1 MNAAA
6 IISASMSLFMSV
18 NAQYTSSSGSM
29 NWTQDGRPY
38 GVSESDM
45 RDALANPI
53 ASHDYT
59 TGGLLN
65 ITGNSSISMPDIF
78 TTSITVV
85 ELPVNKNG
93 SEIPSQAG
101 ADLIISTSKNR
112 DVDTTGWEVCNVVFF
127 PNDLEA
133 FSDLFSSSSNDAG
146 CAPFTTDC
154 IVQLLSSTCDDH
166 TWPSECPGGS
176 ISSIAWNETATSLL
190 GSDAWLNYYS
200 SPYDASNKTEANKLA
215 NAVIPI
221 IQMWTSPDKLKSS
234 AEVHCLR
241 AAEPSSTP
249 TSTVTPVPTS
259 NTSTTQSSSF
269 AGPTAVLQK
278 EYLLG
283 AAMAAAGSS
292 SSVGRSL
299 PN

>member
-1 MNAAA
+1 
-6 IISASMSLFMSV
+6 MSV

-85 ELPVNKNG
+85 ELPVDKNS
-93 SEIPSQAG
+93 SETPSQAG

-112 DVDTTGWEVCNVVFF
+112 DVVTMGWEVCNVVFF

-133 FSDLFSSSSNDAG
+133 FSELFSSSSNDAG

-166 TWPSECPGGS
+166 AWPSECPGGS
-176 ISSIAWNETATSLL
+176 ISSIAWSESFH
-190 GSDAWLNYYS
+190 S
-200 SPYDASNKTEANKLA
+200 
-215 NAVIPI
+215 
-221 IQMWTSPDKLKSS
+221 
-234 AEVHCLR
+234 LR
-241 AAEPSSTP
+241 A
-249 TSTVTPVPTS
+249 VRY
-259 NTSTTQSSSF
+259 F
-269 AGPTAVLQK
+269 
-278 EYLLG
+278 LL
-283 AAMAAAGSS
+283 
-292 SSVGRSL
+292 L
-299 PN
+299 FDNQ